1 MRVTA
6 NESDTAGLI
15 RTFYWRAAAADPYA
29 GDDAAAA
36 AAAGGDDD
44 FWRVMGMSVTPNG
57 Q

>member
-29 GDDAAAA
+29 GDDAAA
-36 AAAGGDDD
+36 GGDDD